1 MKHLAHRPVWGWLW
15 IALVVLSV
23 SIAVETILVQGFLFY
38 EPRILRILVG
48 MLRPATVAVYFI
60 WVALRLVSS
69 GWNARLLIP
78 DLVLSAFVLSTL
90 LPFEVAGT
98 VVAFRMTLS
107 LVVLV
112 FRTTGLARIAA
123 QMRLN
128 PARVLLLSFFGAIA
142 AGTFL
147 LMLPAATVDH
157 LGAGFLDAMFTATSA
172 TCVTGLIV
180 QQTGT
185 YFTGYGQTVILLLI
199 QVGGLGI
206 MTLSTLFVMI
216 VGVRLGVRQEEQMRG
231 MLESSSPLEMYTLI
245 AQIIRITLFFE
256 ALGALILFFVWQP
269 VMGGRMA
276 LVNAVFNSV
285 AAFCNAGF
293 SLWSNNLMDYAGN
306 WYVNIVIMVLII
318 SGGLGF
324 VVIDDLMANM
334 RRFNPF
340 TIRWTRL
347 EVQTRLVLIGTV
359 FLIVAGALGVFFYE
373 FDNTL
378 LTLSIPDKLLASLF
392 QSVTA
397 RTAGFNTID
406 IAQLRDVTLLI
417 LIVLMFIGVAPSS
430 TGGGVKITTFSVLLL
445 SVRTLITRR
454 ERVEIF
460 RRTIPNETVFKSIA
474 IFLFYQTFLVVFV
487 ILILATQQG
496 RFIDLLFESVSAM
509 GTVGLSTGATFQ
521 LNGIGKVLI
530 SILMFVGRVGPLT
543 LAMALREDQRI
554 KTSYPTTRVTVG

>member
-1 MKHLAHRPVWGWLW
+1 MKHLAHRPVWRWLW
-15 IALVVLSV
+15 LALVVLSV
-23 SIAVETILVQGFLFY
+23 SIAAETILVRGFLFN
-38 EPRILRILVG
+38 EPRILRILIG
-48 MLRPATVAVYFI
+48 MLRPGIVAVYFI
-60 WVALRLVSS
+60 WVVLRLVSS
-69 GWNARLLIP
+69 GWKARLLIP
-78 DLVLSAFVLSTL
+78 DLVLSAFVLSTM

-107 LVVLV
+107 LVALV
-112 FRTTGLARIAA
+112 FRTTGLTRIAA
-123 QMRLN
+123 QLRLN

-142 AGTFL
+142 AGTLL
-147 LMLPAATVDH
+147 LMLPAATVDR
-157 LGAGFLDAMFTATSA
+157 LGANFLDAMFTATSA
-172 TCVTGLIV
+172 TCVTGLTV

-206 MTLSTLFVMI
+206 MTLSTLFAMI
-216 VGVRLGVRQEEQMRG
+216 VGMRLGVRQEEQMRG
-231 MLESSSPLEMYTLI
+231 MLESSSPHEMYTLI
-245 AQIIRITLFFE
+245 AQIVRITLFFE
-256 ALGALILFFVWQP
+256 ALGALFLFIGWQP
-269 VMGGRMA
+269 VMGGRTA
-276 LVNAVFNSV
+276 LEKAVFHSV
-285 AAFCNAGF
+285 SAFCNAGF
-293 SLWSNNLMDYAGN
+293 STWSDNLMEFTGN
-306 WYVNIVIMVLII
+306 WYISTVVMILII

-324 VVIDDLMANM
+324 VVINDLVSNI

-340 TIRWTRL
+340 TIRWNRL
-347 EVQTRLVLIGTV
+347 EVQTRLVLMGTA

-378 LTLSIPDKLLASLF
+378 LTLSTSHKLLASLF

-406 IAQLRDVTLLI
+406 TAQLRDVTLFI
-417 LIVLMFIGVAPSS
+417 IIVLMFIGVAPSS
-430 TGGGVKITTFSVLLL
+430 TGGGVKITTFFVLLL
-445 SVRTLITRR
+445 SARTLITRR

-474 IFLFYQTFLVVFV
+474 IFLFYQTFLAMFV

-509 GTVGLSTGATFQ
+509 GTVGLSTGVTGS
-521 LNGIGKVLI
+521 LNDVGKVLV

-543 LAMALREDQRI
+543 VAMALREDQRI
-554 KTSYPTTRVTVG
+554 KVSYPTTRVTVG